1 MPVIRITMSPGCTAG
16 QKSALIE
23 ELTMAFVRTCNGVRE
38 RVTVIIE
45 EVPRSHWG
53 IGGKV
58 VGPPP
63 AGTGGSI
70 EG

>member
-1 MPVIRITMSPGCTAG
+1 MPVIRITMSPGCTSE
-16 QKSALIE
+16 QKSALVE

-45 EVPRSHWG
+45 EVPRHNWG
-53 IGGKV
+53 IGGKI
-58 VGPPP
+58 VGTSPP
-63 AGTGGSI
+63 AAHSSM